1 MRYTII
7 RNLQQTGSETM
18 SALTLQSIY
27 IVHIACVEGGKNQS
41 ELLWNLFNEMKHTDL
56 YILKCI

>member
-1 MRYTII
+1 
-7 RNLQQTGSETM
+7 M